1 MWFCLFDVNIE
12 QMTPNKLPVLTSDIR
27 ENRRAR
33 HGADVQGHNV
43 YPINIILVSSHFCSE
58 SRIYW

>member
-12 QMTPNKLPVLTSDIR
+12 QMTPNKLPVLTPDIR

-33 HGADVQGHNV
+33 HGADVQGHKM
-43 YPINIILVSSHFCSE
+43 ILTYI
-58 SRIYW
+58 R